1 MIDGITTYGSDEL
14 INQIKYGEPVFI
26 CVIGTTETSKI
37 PGISG
42 AGATPELT
50 EYTPAADA
58 EIMASWKC
66 SCMEEIP
73 ANSGWRNCCTNTH
86 NAD

>member
-26 CVIGTTETSKI
+26 CVISTTETSKI

-42 AGATPELT
+42 AGATP
-50 EYTPAADA
+50 
-58 EIMASWKC
+58 
-66 SCMEEIP
+66 
-73 ANSGWRNCCTNTH
+73 
-86 NAD
+86 

>member
-1 MIDGITTYGSDEL
+1 MIDGITTHGSDEL
-14 INQIKYGEPVFI
+14 INQIKYAEPVFI

-50 EYTPAADA
+50 E
-58 EIMASWKC
+58 
-66 SCMEEIP
+66 
-73 ANSGWRNCCTNTH
+73 
-86 NAD
+86 